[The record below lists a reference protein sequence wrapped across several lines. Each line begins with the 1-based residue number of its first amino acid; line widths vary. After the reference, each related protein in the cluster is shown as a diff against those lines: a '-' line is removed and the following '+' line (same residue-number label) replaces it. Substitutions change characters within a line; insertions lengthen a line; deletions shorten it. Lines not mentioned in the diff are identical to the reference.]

1 MRQLVSYSESDS
13 RVRTVEL
20 SRNFGKEAALTAGLQ
35 AAKGECVIIMDADL
49 QDPPELIE
57 KMLELWEGGADVVLA
72 QRSDRQS
79 DTPFKRLTAN
89 SFYKIYNYFA
99 EVPIPENV
107 GDFRL
112 MDRKVL
118 SAVNDMPERNRFMKG
133 ILSWPGFVTEIAF
146 SNRPLM
152 LAMLLGIT
160 ASVSALTYA
169 VYLVVKTLILGI
181 DLPGYASL
189 MVVTLT
195 LGGLFLICLGII
207 GEYISRIY
215 VEVKGRP
222 LYIVRKIHSS
232 NGESSD
238 VSHS

>member
-1 MRQLVSYSESDS
+1 
-13 RVRTVEL
+13 
-20 SRNFGKEAALTAGLQ
+20 
-35 AAKGECVIIMDADL
+35 MDADL

-133 ILSWPGFVTEIAF
+133 ILSWPGFVTENLEFERPKRRAGTTKWNYPKLLQKSLNGIIAF
-146 SNRPLM
+146 STLPLK
-152 LAMLLGIT
+152 LAILLGIT